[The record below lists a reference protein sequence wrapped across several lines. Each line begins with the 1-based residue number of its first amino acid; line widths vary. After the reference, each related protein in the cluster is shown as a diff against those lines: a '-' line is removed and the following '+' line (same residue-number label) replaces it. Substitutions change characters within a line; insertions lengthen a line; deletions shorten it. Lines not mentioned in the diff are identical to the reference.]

1 MRRGAWLEEVGRFQ
15 AGGAIDR
22 RKGRALGRA
31 KARKREK
38 KTTETVSWKGGRT
51 GFAPPLSAIIT
62 NNIAPVTEW

>member
-1 MRRGAWLEEVGRFQ
+1 MRRAPPGWRKWEDSKRGP
-15 AGGAIDR
+15 IDS
-22 RKGRALGRA
+22 RKGRAMGRA

>member
-1 MRRGAWLEEVGRFQ
+1 MRRAPLAGGSGKIPS
-15 AGGAIDR
+15 GGAIDS
-22 RKGRALGRA
+22 RKGRAMGCA

-38 KTTETVSWKGGRT
+38 KMTETVSWKGGRT

>member
-1 MRRGAWLEEVGRFQ
+1 MRRAPL
-15 AGGAIDR
+15 AGGSGKIPSGGPIDS
-22 RKGRALGRA
+22 RKGRAMGRA